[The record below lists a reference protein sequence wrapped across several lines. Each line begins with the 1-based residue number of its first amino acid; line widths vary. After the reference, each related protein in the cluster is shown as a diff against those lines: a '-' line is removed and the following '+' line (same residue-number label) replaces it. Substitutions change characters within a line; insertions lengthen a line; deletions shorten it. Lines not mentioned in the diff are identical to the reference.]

1 MTKVYNNLQGFHS
14 RRKNLENEQFSVQG
28 ISLSVRAI
36 KAIKL
41 VRSRPCVLSQ
51 KRFKF
56 FDIAKMQIY
65 TLRYLMK
72 IS

>member
-1 MTKVYNNLQGFHS
+1 MAKVYNNLQGCHS
-14 RRKNLENEQFSVQG
+14 QGENEQFSGQG

-41 VRSRPCVLSQ
+41 LRSQPCVLSQ

-56 FDIAKMQIY
+56 FYMSKTQIN
-65 TLRYLMK
+65 TVRYLMK
-72 IS
+72 IL